1 MDSEDDSVVV
11 YDSDEEKANVS
22 KNRSRSDKTK
32 KNYSNNFIQ
41 ETDDESETSSSYA
54 GSFKDDNI
62 SRKYDNGKRSCT
74 EKHDESKW
82 NHNDTIDGSIKSKL
96 ADSTKDHSIQNLDET
111 YDSEK
116 ENSFGVRQKSS
127 DSINKHGNKI
137 KNRSI
142 EFTVTDKNSV
152 SLQKSY
158 NDSHSSNEHSGI
170 YRDVM
175 DKHKIMSDFE
185 DNFSENDEVMVE
197 SNHSDFEESFIGIQ
211 KKSVNRKMNRIL
223 SDSEEDEILDIDGEN
238 KDSGR
243 MTPSIKKAIRRSIF
257 NMSRVSTSEPEED
270 DLEDDEEETDNVE
283 NESGIHRLDKKVHSF
298 SDEESSENENEINR
312 SEKMVQPDSD
322 DVNDNDKYKSKKKR
336 SSIIMS
342 DYGEENF
349 DDRDNQNAKQG
360 NNSDSSK
367 ISYESLCS
375 INDLEKS
382 TDLQKDQNSS
392 LSSVEI
398 TDGKKSTRS
407 DLNRSA
413 NLSRGRASHNYS
425 IHEDHSIHQERTSN
439 SIIDI
444 DSATSTE
451 DERETQS
458 KKNLSELNVNE
469 LKKLIQGLRDEAE
482 RAKTFL
488 REGDVKLLPDGGEN
502 LKLLIIKNSKKIK
515 QYQEQLNEIQ
525 PPEKSDSSV
534 ISLDQSSDASFH
546 HHKTINDSDYE
557 PNDSYISPK
566 KISQKFNRTQMMKPT
581 LETDLEGLGKK
592 ALETFKNE
600 QALTV
605 ERLEHFHGSL
615 LSRPTENERAEDPRG
630 LVVSLMPH
638 QQHALAWLMWREQ
651 QKPRGGVLADD
662 MGLGKTLTMISL
674 VIKTLSE
681 DSSDDERDD
690 DDDDDGWMGK
700 GRQNEHRGGTL
711 VVCPASLINQ
721 WKSEVD
727 NRCKRGVLAVE
738 VYHGNNREKVARRLA
753 RNDMV
758 ITTYN
763 LVSRESKNNGQIFKI
778 RWNRVILDEAHC
790 IRNHKSQSCNAVCQL
805 KATKRWALTGTPIH
819 NKEMD
824 IYAILKFLQ
833 CSPFDDLRVWKRWV
847 ENKSI
852 TGVERLA
859 TVMKTLMLRRT
870 KQELISKGEVET
882 LPEKHLDIIKV
893 TLDKDERLVYD
904 KVMMHSKTIFAQ
916 FLHQRAEKET
926 LQGMGANPLAVDYR
940 NTKFSKAQQQ
950 LLAHHANDV
959 KSHQILV
966 LLLRLRQ
973 ICCQPALIH
982 KMLDQEEMEMNGLE
996 NDVLTAKMMK
1006 MNISIS
1012 TSEHG
1017 DDDDDDDD
1025 DDEEEEI
1032 GVDQRITEN
1041 LLTSDNPV
1049 FDVSRKSSKLQVIID
1064 IVRDILEKNEKMII
1078 VSQWTSYLN
1087 IIGECLRKIPGATFD
1102 MFTGQVAVKN
1112 RQAIVDSFN
1121 LKKKPQILL
1130 LSLSAGGVGLNLVGG
1145 NHLILVDI
1153 HWNPQLESQAQDRI
1167 YRFGQKK
1174 NVHIYKILCSDTIE
1188 ERIQLLQEKKM
1199 AIAASVIDGTGK
1211 VSSKLSLQDLKSLF
1225 DM

>member
-1 MDSEDDSVVV
+1 MNSNDDSIVVF
-11 YDSDEEKANVS
+11 DSDDEQTNVS
-22 KNRSRSDKTK
+22 KNYSWTDKTK
-32 KNYSNNFIQ
+32 NLSNNLIQ
-41 ETDDESETSSSYA
+41 ETDDESETSSSYV
-54 GSFKDDNI
+54 GSFKDENI
-62 SRKYDNGKRSCT
+62 SQKYNNSRSFT
-74 EKHDESKW
+74 EKYDESKW
-82 NHNDTIDGSIKSKL
+82 DLETKKRFNHSLSTNHNDTMDGSIKNQLTDSKQD
-96 ADSTKDHSIQNLDET
+96 DSTQDFDET
-111 YDSEK
+111 YD
-116 ENSFGVRQKSS
+116 
-127 DSINKHGNKI
+127 
-137 KNRSI
+137 
-142 EFTVTDKNSV
+142 
-152 SLQKSY
+152 
-158 NDSHSSNEHSGI
+158 
-170 YRDVM
+170 
-175 DKHKIMSDFE
+175 
-185 DNFSENDEVMVE
+185 
-197 SNHSDFEESFIGIQ
+197 SDFEESFIGFQ
-211 KKSVNRKMNRIL
+211 KKSINRKINRIL
-223 SDSEEDEILDIDGEN
+223 SDSEEDEILDGEN

-243 MTPSIKKAIRRSIF
+243 LTPSIKKAIRRSIF
-257 NMSRVSTSEPEED
+257 NMSRLSTSEPEED
-270 DLEDDEEETDNVE
+270 DLQDDEQETDDDE
-283 NESGIHRLDKKVHSF
+283 YESGIHC
-298 SDEESSENENEINR
+298 SDD
-312 SEKMVQPDSD
+312 MVQPNSD
-322 DVNDNDKYKSKKKR
+322 DVNENDKYESKKKR

-342 DYGEENF
+342 DYGEDNF
-349 DDRDNQNAKQG
+349 DDRDNKNAKQE
-360 NNSDSSK
+360 NNNDSSK
-367 ISYESLCS
+367 ISHESLCS
-375 INDLEKS
+375 NGDLEKS
-382 TDLQKDQNSS
+382 TTDLQKDHNSS

-398 TDGKKSTRS
+398 TNERKSTIS
-407 DLNRSA
+407 DLHHSA
-413 NLSRGRASHNYS
+413 NLSRGRDSNNYS
-425 IHEDHSIHQERTSN
+425 IHEDPSVHQERTSN

-458 KKNLSELNVNE
+458 NNNLSKLNVNE
-469 LKKLIQGLRDEAE
+469 LKKLIQDLRDEAE

-488 REGDVKLLPDGGEN
+488 KEGDVKLLPDGGEG
-502 LKLLIIKNSKKIK
+502 LKLLIIKNSKQIN
-515 QYQEQLNEIQ
+515 QYQERLNEIQ

-534 ISLDQSSDASFH
+534 ISLDQSFEASFH
-546 HHKTINDSDYE
+546 HDKNINDSDYD

-581 LETDLEGLGKK
+581 AETNLEGLGKK

-681 DSSDDERDD
+681 DPSDGERDDDD

-727 NRCKRGVLAVE
+727 QRCKRGVLAVQ

-763 LVSRESKNNGQIFKI
+763 LVARESKNNGQIFQI
-778 RWNRVILDEAHC
+778 RWNRVVLDEAHC
-790 IRNHKSQSCNAVCQL
+790 IRNHKSQSCNAVCKL

-824 IYAILKFLQ
+824 IFAILKFLQ

-870 KQELISKGEVET
+870 KQELITKGEVES
-882 LPEKHLDIIKV
+882 LPEKNLEVIKV

-904 KVMMHSKTIFAQ
+904 KIMMHSKTIFAQ

-982 KMLDQEEMEMNGLE
+982 EMLDQEEMEMNGLE
-996 NDVLTAKMMK
+996 NDGLTAKMMK

-1017 DDDDDDDD
+1017 DNDDDEEEE
-1025 DDEEEEI
+1025 EEEEI

-1049 FDVSRKSSKLQVIID
+1049 FNASRKSSKLRVIID
-1064 IVRDILEKNEKMII
+1064 IVRDILEKDEKIII

-1087 IIGECLRKIPGATFD
+1087 IIGDCLRKIPGATFE

>member
-1 MDSEDDSVVV
+1 MDSEGDSIVV

-22 KNRSRSDKTK
+22 KNYPWSDKTK
-32 KNYSNNFIQ
+32 NHSNNLIQ
-41 ETDDESETSSSYA
+41 ETDDESETSSSYV
-54 GSFKDDNI
+54 GSFKDGNI
-62 SRKYDNGKRSCT
+62 SQKYDNGRRSCT

-82 NHNDTIDGSIKSKL
+82 NHNDTINGSIKSQL
-96 ADSTKDHSIQNLDET
+96 ADSKKDHSIQDFDET

-127 DSINKHGNKI
+127 DSINEHGNKI

-158 NDSHSSNEHSGI
+158 NDSHSSNENSGK

-175 DKHKIMSDFE
+175 GKHKIMSDSE

-223 SDSEEDEILDIDGEN
+223 SDSEEDEILDGEN
-238 KDSGR
+238 KDPGR
-243 MTPSIKKAIRRSIF
+243 LTPIIKKAIRRSIF
-257 NMSRVSTSEPEED
+257 NISRVSTSEPEED
-270 DLEDDEEETDNVE
+270 DEQETDDDE
-283 NESGIHRLDKKVHSF
+283 NESGIHRSDEMVHSF
-298 SDEESSENENEINR
+298 RDEESSENENGINR

-322 DVNDNDKYKSKKKR
+322 DVSDNNKYKNKKKR

-342 DYGEENF
+342 DDGEDNF
-349 DDRDNQNAKQG
+349 DDRGNQNAKQG
-360 NNSDSSK
+360 NSSDSNK
-367 ISYESLCS
+367 ILYESLCS
-375 INDLEKS
+375 NNDLEKS
-382 TDLQKDQNSS
+382 TNNLKKDQNSS

-398 TDGKKSTRS
+398 TDERKSTRS

-413 NLSRGRASHNYS
+413 NLSRGRDSNNYS
-425 IHEDHSIHQERTSN
+425 IHEDHSVHQERTSN
-439 SIIDI
+439 NIIDI

-469 LKKLIQGLRDEAE
+469 LKKLIQDLRYEAE
-482 RAKTFL
+482 RAKIFL
-488 REGDVKLLPDGGEN
+488 KEGDVKLLPDGGES
-502 LKLLIIKNSKKIK
+502 LKLLIIKNSKQIK

-546 HHKTINDSDYE
+546 HNKTINDSDYE

-581 LETDLEGLGKK
+581 AETNLEGLGKK
-592 ALETFKNE
+592 ALETFRNE

-690 DDDDDGWMGK
+690 DDGWMGK

-727 NRCKRGVLAVE
+727 HRCKRGVLAVE

-870 KQELISKGEVET
+870 KQELIAKGEVET

-982 KMLDQEEMEMNGLE
+982 EMLDQEEMEINGLE
-996 NDVLTAKMMK
+996 NDGLTAKMMK

-1017 DDDDDDDD
+1017 DDD

-1087 IIGECLRKIPGATFD
+1087 IIGDCLRKIPGATFEK
-1102 MFTGQVAVKN
+1102 FTGQVAVKN